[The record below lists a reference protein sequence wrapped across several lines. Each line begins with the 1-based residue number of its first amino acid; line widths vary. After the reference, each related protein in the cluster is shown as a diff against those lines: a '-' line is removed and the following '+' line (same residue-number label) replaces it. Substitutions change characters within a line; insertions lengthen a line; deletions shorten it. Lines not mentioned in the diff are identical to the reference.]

1 LPENGN
7 SGWLL
12 MRQHIRDT
20 GFGQNTSVAL
30 HVRLS
35 SLTELLVSAGVAGV
49 IEPLLRTPGGIVLDP
64 TGRPAE
70 VTGELIEGPSILPG
84 WNIVMS
90 VHPGTILQPI
100 DQTRFWLYVTATLI
114 IVVILAIFFALS
126 RSLRRRVDT
135 LVQGAHSIAS
145 GDLYY
150 RLPEGR
156 RRDEIST
163 VAKAFN
169 TMAWQLKDLID
180 RTVRAEKLAVLGQF
194 ATGVALEVRN
204 PLATMKTTVQALTR
218 KEQDVERKVLL
229 DDMGH
234 QIDRLSRVVNDLLAY
249 GRPGEA
255 APQNTEIRD
264 LFRQSSRV
272 LKPIAKDANIRF
284 YTSGDSGLTLYI
296 DPDQVLQVLL
306 NLGINAIQACD
317 AGGTVGLRAEQNEEW
332 VEIRVT
338 DDGAGIPKQHL
349 LDVVQPFFTMKSK
362 GTGLG
367 LTISQQL
374 VEANHGKI
382 HIESAPQE
390 GTTIILKF
398 PASKAG
404 TAKEEYPEYV
414 QEDQITDRRR

>member
-1 LPENGN
+1 
-7 SGWLL
+7 
-12 MRQHIRDT
+12 
-20 GFGQNTSVAL
+20 
-30 HVRLS
+30 
-35 SLTELLVSAGVAGV
+35 
-49 IEPLLRTPGGIVLDP
+49 
-64 TGRPAE
+64 
-70 VTGELIEGPSILPG
+70 
-84 WNIVMS
+84 
-90 VHPGTILQPI
+90 
-100 DQTRFWLYVTATLI
+100 
-114 IVVILAIFFALS
+114 
-126 RSLRRRVDT
+126 
-135 LVQGAHSIAS
+135 
-145 GDLYY
+145 
-150 RLPEGR
+150 
-156 RRDEIST
+156 
-163 VAKAFN
+163 
-169 TMAWQLKDLID
+169 MAWQLKDLID

-194 ATGVALEVRN
+194 ATGVAHEVRN

-264 LFRQSSRV
+264 LFRQSARV
-272 LKPIAKDANIRF
+272 LEPIAKDANVRF
-284 YTSGDSGLTLYI
+284 YTSGDSGLKLYI

-306 NLGINAIQACD
+306 NLGINAIQACK
-317 AGGTVGLRAEQNEEW
+317 AGGTVGLRAEQNEAW

-390 GTTIILKF
+390 GTTITLKF
-398 PASKAG
+398 PATKTG
-404 TAKEEYPEYV
+404 TAQEEDPEDV